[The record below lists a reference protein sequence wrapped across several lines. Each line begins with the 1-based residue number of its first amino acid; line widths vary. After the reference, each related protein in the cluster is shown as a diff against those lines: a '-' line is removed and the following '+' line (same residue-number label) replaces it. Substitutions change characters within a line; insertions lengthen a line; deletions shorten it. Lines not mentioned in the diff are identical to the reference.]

1 MRQEVLHK
9 GSGPQSGT
17 EVGLGEFQASETGD
31 QTVSSGVHSASAHQ
45 AGQVCRCD
53 ARDGKTAEEAP
64 ADPGL
69 GRLSRAAIVLPLLL
83 IKIYQLTLSPYI
95 GQCCRFTPSCS
106 RYAAEAYKTWGFW
119 RGTILTVYRLL
130 RCQPFCRGGYDPV
143 PQRKRVSRKK

>member
-9 GSGPQSGT
+9 SSSSQPGS
-17 EVGLGEFQASETGD
+17 EIGLGEFQASETLD
-31 QTVSSGVHSASAHQ
+31 QTVPSGVHSASAHQ

-53 ARDGKTAEEAP
+53 ARDGKAADQAEF
-64 ADPGL
+64 DPGL

-106 RYAAEAYKTWGFW
+106 RYAAEAYKVWGVW

-143 PQRKRVSRKK
+143 PQRKSVSRKK

>member
-1 MRQEVLHK
+1 MRQKVLRK
-9 GSGPQSGT
+9 SSGPQSGT
-17 EVGLGEFQASETGD
+17 EVGLGEFQTSETRD

-45 AGQVCRCD
+45 TGQMCRCD
-53 ARDGKTAEEAP
+53 VRDGEIAEKAA

-69 GRLSRAAIVLPLLL
+69 GRLSKAAIVLPLLL

-106 RYAAEAYKTWGFW
+106 RYAAEAYKVWGFW
-119 RGTILTVYRLL
+119 RGTILTVCRLL

-143 PQRKRVSRKK
+143 PQRKSVFRKK